1 MVEIKEERIE
11 ETEEEFLYKDEV
23 YKLVGMAFEV
33 YNELKSGF
41 LEAVYQEAFEQVLV
55 SNEVPY
61 IREKNIT
68 IYFRGK
74 PLKKS
79 YKADFVVYDNILIE
93 FKAHAGITADDEA
106 QVLNYL
112 KGTRLPVA
120 LLFNFGNCRRLE
132 WRRYAMSRKN
142 ELIEKGRDRGTE
154 GLIDEVSVRE

>member
-41 LEAVYQEAFEQVLV
+41 LEAVYQEAFEQVLI
-55 SNEVPY
+55 SNDVPY

-142 ELIEKGRDRGTE
+142 ELIEKGHNGRTE